1 MKEAL
6 KYDGIEEIKEDGT
19 VIFTEECR
27 QLVKEYLGTDIGQDL
42 KLEDASERAK
52 EVKELTDKV
61 AAKYNVSLE
70 L

>member
-19 VIFTEECR
+19 IVFTEECR

-61 AAKYNVSLE
+61 AAKYNVKLE

>member
-61 AAKYNVSLE
+61 AAKYNVKLE